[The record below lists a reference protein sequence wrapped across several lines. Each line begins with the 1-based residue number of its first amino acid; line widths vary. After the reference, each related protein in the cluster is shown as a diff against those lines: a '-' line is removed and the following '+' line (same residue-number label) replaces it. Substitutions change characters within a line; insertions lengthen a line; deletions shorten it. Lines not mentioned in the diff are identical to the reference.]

1 MHGLQNKAR
10 VRKSG
15 TTHVSGLAK
24 ILFFYRAN
32 NLLFTLIVLKKNIAI
47 DVLRA
52 LLSFPWSMVV
62 EKSDL
67 GYSTLEKSI

>member
-47 DVLRA
+47 NVLRA
-52 LLSFPWSMVV
+52 LLSFP
-62 EKSDL
+62 
-67 GYSTLEKSI
+67 